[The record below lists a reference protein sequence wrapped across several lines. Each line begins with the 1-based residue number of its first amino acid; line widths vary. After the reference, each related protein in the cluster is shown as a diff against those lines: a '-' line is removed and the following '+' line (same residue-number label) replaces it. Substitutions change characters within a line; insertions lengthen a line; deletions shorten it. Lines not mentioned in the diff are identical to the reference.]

1 MQTSVNVEYL
11 CLIQLELQ
19 TDLVLTSIDKREIT
33 TRETKI
39 LTLVQPQ
46 AFVSMSFLLTKKLE
60 YKEA

>member
-1 MQTSVNVEYL
+1 MQNSVNVEYL

-39 LTLVQPQ
+39 LILVQPQ
-46 AFVSMSFLLTKKLE
+46 AFVSMPSLLTKKLE

>member
-1 MQTSVNVEYL
+1 MQNSVNVEYL

-33 TRETKI
+33 TREQWSNHRH
-39 LTLVQPQ
+39 LFQCHP
-46 AFVSMSFLLTKKLE
+46 SLLKKLE